1 MRKTLKKM
9 LSNISGM
16 NEAEITDD
24 LSLLDDLNIES
35 ISFVDLLIEIERETG
50 KKIDYS
56 ELAMSLFELNDL
68 TYSQIKIKDLD
79 KALIPYLES
88 L

>member
-9 LSNISGM
+9 LSNISGI
-16 NEAEITDD
+16 NEAEITED

-50 KKIDYS
+50 KKIDFS

>member
-1 MRKTLKKM
+1 MRKILKKM
-9 LSNISGM
+9 LSNISGV
-16 NEAEITDD
+16 NEAEITED

-50 KKIDYS
+50 KKIDFS
-56 ELAMSLFELNDL
+56 ELAMHLFELNDL
-68 TYSQIKIKDLD
+68 TYSQIKIKDLNNS
-79 KALIPYLES
+79 LVPYLES

>member
-50 KKIDYS
+50 KKIDFS